1 MTEREAR
8 YQGTGRIDVVEAPA
22 KVPGPG
28 QVRVLVQ
35 RCGIC
40 GSDLHTFR
48 GHGMM
53 PPGCPGHEMSGIIDA
68 VGAGA
73 RGVHEGDRV
82 TIEPVV
88 RCGTCRYC
96 LAGDYHLCPR
106 LEFVGLGIA
115 GGMATHVVAADYSAF
130 ALPADVD
137 FALGALAE
145 PAAVAIHA
153 ARLGGVREGSR
164 VVVAGAGTI
173 GLLSAAAAR
182 HLGASFVA
190 ISARHPHQRALA
202 QALGVDEVLSPD
214 DLGAAS
220 ETPDVII
227 ETVGGEASTVNDA
240 VFAIGRG
247 GTIVIVG
254 LFEKTPEFQPLIML
268 VKEVR
273 MVGSM
278 IYNRPAQ
285 GRADFDVALELLAS
299 RSQAL
304 RRLVTHT
311 FDLSDIQKGFE
322 TAADKTSGAVKV
334 MLAPN
339 G

>member
-1 MTEREAR
+1 MSEREAR
-8 YQGTGRIDVVEAPA
+8 YQGPGRIDVVEAPA

-48 GHGMM
+48 GHGML
-53 PPGCPGHEMSGIIDA
+53 PPGCPGHEFSGVVDA
-68 VGAGA
+68 AGAGA
-73 RGVHEGDRV
+73 RGVREGDRV
-82 TIEPVV
+82 TIEPLV
-88 RCGTCRYC
+88 RCGTCRHC

-106 LEFVGLGIA
+106 LEFVGLGMP
-115 GGMATHVVAADYSAF
+115 GGMATHVVAPDYAAF
-130 ALPADVD
+130 ALPPDVD
-137 FALGALAE
+137 FDLGALAE
-145 PAAVAIHA
+145 PTAVAIHA

-164 VVVAGAGTI
+164 VLVAGAGTI

-182 HLGASFVA
+182 HLGAGFVA

-202 QALGVDEVLSPD
+202 ESLGVDQVVSPD
-214 DLGAAS
+214 DLGAAG
-220 ETPDVII
+220 EPDVVI
-227 ETVGGEASTVNDA
+227 ETVGGDASTVNDA
-240 VFAIGRG
+240 VFAVGRG

-254 LFEKTPEFQPLIML
+254 LFERTPEFQPLIML

-278 IYNRPAQ
+278 VYNRPAH
-285 GRADFDVALELLAS
+285 GRADFEVALDLLGTHA
-299 RSQAL
+299 QQL

-311 FDLSDIQKGFE
+311 FDLADIQKGFE
-322 TAADKTSGAVKV
+322 TAADKRSGAIKV